1 MSPHDA
7 PSGLVAAADPAR
19 LRFLQSPAAH
29 RGHAGT
35 VAAVETVETHMSW
48 VFLVGDHVLKLK
60 KPVRYPFLDFSTL
73 AAREADC
80 REELRLNARLAPDVY
95 LGLMALQQQDGGLAL
110 LPESALPA
118 PGRTVDWLV
127 LMRRLPAARMLDR
140 LIASGGATPGQVDA
154 LARVLADF
162 YRRAPTAGVTPAE
175 HLARLQ
181 REQAVNRQVLL
192 HPACGLPGAA
202 AALDAMDTALAQ
214 HAPLLLARAA
224 GGHVVD
230 GHGDLRPEHVCLQQP
245 PVVIDALEFNAAL
258 RAVDPFDE
266 LSFLGL
272 ECEMAGA
279 PWIGPRLLAACAAA
293 LGHAPPAALLHL
305 YTAYRA
311 QLRARLALAHLL
323 EPEPRTPL
331 KWPPLA
337 QRYLQRSLAA
347 LEPMRRPA
355 APPRTLPGSNAG
367 PSNGPTAC

>member
-1 MSPHDA
+1 MHTTEPH
-7 PSGLVAAADPAR
+7 ADRTASIDDAR

-29 RGHAGT
+29 RGHAGE
-35 VAAVETVETHMSW
+35 VQAVETIETHMSW
-48 VFLVGDHVLKLK
+48 VFLAGEHVLKMK

-73 AAREADC
+73 AAREFDC
-80 REELRLNARLAPDVY
+80 REELRLNARLAPGVY

-110 LPESALPA
+110 VPETRLPA

-140 LIASGGATPGQVDA
+140 LIAAGQATPGEIDA
-154 LARVLADF
+154 LAGVLADF
-162 YRRAPTAGVTPAE
+162 YRRAPAAGVTPPE
-175 HLARLQ
+175 HVARFR
-181 REQAVNRQVLL
+181 REQAVNREVLL
-192 HPACGLPGAA
+192 HPAFGLPGAA
-202 AALDAMDTALAQ
+202 AALDALDAALAR

-266 LSFLGL
+266 LAFLGL

-279 PWIGPRLLAACAAA
+279 AWIGPRLLAACGAA
-293 LGHAPPAALLHL
+293 LGSAPPAVLLHL
-305 YTAYRA
+305 YLAYRA

-323 EPEPRTPL
+323 EPEPRAPL
-331 KWPPLA
+331 KWAPLA

-347 LEPMRRPA
+347 LEQARGPA
-355 APPRTLPGSNAG
+355 TPGKA
-367 PSNGPTAC
+367 